1 MWRTGMCC
9 IRGWTD
15 TTRSGTY
22 ESNAAA
28 KWRDTR
34 VPYICGGGS
43 QRGEGTRT
51 ANMSALTGFTLVNSK
66 LKRHSHWCLT
76 RKP

>member
-1 MWRTGMCC
+1 MGGEQAGEGAMRECVTWRTGMCC

-43 QRGEGTRT
+43 QRGLSGRLGRERGRGHAPRT
-51 ANMSALTGFTLVNSK
+51 
-66 LKRHSHWCLT
+66 
-76 RKP
+76 